1 MPRGPAIDSE
11 LAVTVVDGDG
21 ELRIW
26 PDPVVPRIALPDP
39 LRQRRRGNRREQ
51 PPGPLAASDRTS
63 PRAGS
68 PNFYRPTLR
77 SSRTVAKAA
86 TSHAESTPNA
96 NCGDVRGRRLS
107 GRVNDAAGQLHPTA
121 LRPHKARVDMPPFG
135 RPLRTSDRGTWPR
148 GRVTP
153 GCRRPAKP
161 LRQKSAARTV
171 FAPARPAGRVAASRR
186 TARESTPPFARHR
199 RPAPRMPPNLRA
211 ARCIPRDRRA

>member
-86 TSHAESTPNA
+86 TYHVESTPNPA
-96 NCGDVRGRRLS
+96 CGDVRGRRLS
-107 GRVNDAAGQLHPTA
+107 GGVNDAAGRPHPA
-121 LRPHKARVDMPPFG
+121 AFRAHKARVDTPPCG
-135 RPLRTSDRGTWPR
+135 RPLRTSVRGIWP
-148 GRVTP
+148 GGSVTP
-153 GCRRPAKP
+153 SCRRPA
-161 LRQKSAARTV
+161 RSMRRKSAERTV
-171 FAPARPAGRVAASRR
+171 YAPARPAGRVAASRR